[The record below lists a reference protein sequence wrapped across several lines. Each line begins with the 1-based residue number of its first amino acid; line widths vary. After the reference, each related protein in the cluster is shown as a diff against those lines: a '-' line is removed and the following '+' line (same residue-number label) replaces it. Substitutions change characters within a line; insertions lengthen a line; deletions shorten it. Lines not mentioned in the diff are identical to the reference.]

1 MLLSH
6 ILTCASEFRQVKAAL
21 PSNTESATW
30 HACHRSMKGNS
41 EAYLPSSSVVKG
53 SSEAYLHSSSAVKG
67 NSEAYLPS
75 SSVWKRTEPSAE
87 ALTTRSSSVHTARQA
102 TASLCP
108 YNTCRGRSLNTKLTG
123 PFCFDLP
130 TLGGGT
136 ASQMTRVVSLLPD
149 TTVRESAPAATQV
162 TTSLC

>member
-1 MLLSH
+1 MAAFTICSSASSAYSVAVLAVS
-6 ILTCASEFRQVKAAL
+6 ILTWLLKAAL
-21 PSNTESATW
+21 PNKAKAATW
-30 HACHRSMKGNS
+30 HARHRSVKDNS
-41 EAYLPSSSVVKG
+41 EP
-53 SSEAYLHSSSAVKG
+53 
-67 NSEAYLPS
+67 YLPS
-75 SSVWKRTEPSAE
+75 SSVWNRTEPSAE
-87 ALTTRSSSVHTARQA
+87 ALTTRSRSVHTARQA

-108 YNTCRGRSLNTKLTG
+108 YKTCRGRSLNTRLTG

-149 TTVRESAPAATQV
+149 TTVRESVPAATQV